1 MSRSVRGLKGLAL
14 ALALMAPLAL
24 AGCQK
29 PPIGYRENGR
39 LVETDAATG
48 DTVITQY
55 WMYDNGAS
63 AVTFKRIPK
72 GSSDRRGEPPPPE
85 ARFAD

>member
-1 MSRSVRGLKGLAL
+1 MSSRRRLKGLAL
-14 ALALMAPLAL
+14 ILALIAPLVL
-24 AGCQK
+24 AACQK
-29 PPIGYRENGR
+29 PPIGYRQNGR
-39 LVETDAATG
+39 LVETDPATG

-72 GSSDRRGEPPPPE
+72 GNTDGRGEPPPPE